1 MRAAAVLLVVSL
13 ALHAEASFL
22 RQHRR
27 AQSIHHYHSVGAELE
42 HLAQEEAQERNEM
55 RQSKHAAQSSS
66 LPPALNYIATAKE
79 RLATAVQDE
88 NTTEQVPPFMP
99 AEPEAQKQNATESQN
114 STASAS
120 MDQSVEESGE
130 QESREPGTWNGDT
143 WDPEKRKR
151 LPKMN
156 AINVFRAQMC
166 MNRAD
171 ILAHKKCMKF
181 LKDKCKTQT
190 TGHGYC
196 KQWAEKVVNGCKG
209 GNEDACEMAKDI
221 DLEKEAGITTTTT
234 VKPEEG
240 AKKVGDMDND
250 GDVDKKDQEMAG
262 DTDGNKHVDS
272 QDETI
277 PADTNGDGDV
287 DGGDIVR
294 RGDADNDGDV
304 DHEDS
309 KKTDHVGPDG
319 KAGTEDD
326 VGADGKA
333 GTEDDVG
340 PDGVQGTADDLGA
353 VGEDGKAGTSDDGG
367 VTPPSTTPEP
377 LPPPLP
383 APAPSAPEPAPA
395 PVPMLDMSEERP
407 LPKQGFDEFDE
418 GKLVNHDDKKTMI
431 GDWGTEWPEYDETEG
446 QTEERICRDNPNL
459 YWCRLM
465 LKNREENLKSAGRDE
480 EAKVVHDKLAEDYDP
495 DDHLGE
501 DPDGD
506 GSTDDENWYKDSEQ
520 DDDGNG
526 DDDSWDDHE

>member
-1 MRAAAVLLVVSL
+1 MRSTATVLLVACL
-13 ALHAEASFL
+13 AVHTEASYL
-22 RQHRR
+22 RQHLRT
-27 AQSIHHYHSVGAELE
+27 QSVHHHHRFAEELE
-42 HLAQEEAQERNEM
+42 HLAQEEAAERKEM
-55 RQSKHAAQSSS
+55 RQETEGKNASGQSPLGADAFAA
-66 LPPALNYIATAKE
+66 A
-79 RLATAVQDE
+79 D
-88 NTTEQVPPFMP
+88 
-99 AEPEAQKQNATESQN
+99 AQKQQQNATESQN
-114 STASAS
+114 MTESTN
-120 MDQSVEESGE
+120 MRETEEESAPG
-130 QESREPGTWNGDT
+130 GTWGGDT
-143 WDPEKRKR
+143 WDQEKRER

-240 AKKVGDMDND
+240 AKKVGDVDND
-250 GDVDKKDQEMAG
+250 GDVDEKDQEMAG

-272 QDETI
+272 QDEGI

-294 RGDADNDGDV
+294 RGDADNDGDI
-304 DHEDS
+304 DHDDT
-309 KKTDHVGPDG
+309 KNTDHVGADG

-340 PDGVQGTADDLGA
+340 EDGVQGTADDLGA
-353 VGEDGKAGTSDDGG
+353 VGPDGKPGTSDDGG
-367 VTPPSTTPEP
+367 VSPPTTTPEP

-383 APAPSAPEPAPA
+383 APAPAAPEPAPA

>member
-1 MRAAAVLLVVSL
+1 MRSTATVLLVACL
-13 ALHAEASFL
+13 AVHTEASYL
-22 RQHRR
+22 RQHLRT
-27 AQSIHHYHSVGAELE
+27 QSVHHHHRFAEELE
-42 HLAQEEAQERNEM
+42 HLAQEEAAERKEM
-55 RQSKHAAQSSS
+55 RQETEGKNASGQSPLGADAFAA
-66 LPPALNYIATAKE
+66 A
-79 RLATAVQDE
+79 D
-88 NTTEQVPPFMP
+88 
-99 AEPEAQKQNATESQN
+99 AQKQQQNATESQN
-114 STASAS
+114 MTESTN
-120 MDQSVEESGE
+120 MRETEEESAPG
-130 QESREPGTWNGDT
+130 GTWGGDT
-143 WDPEKRKR
+143 WDQEKRER

-459 YWCRLM
+459 YWCRLY
-465 LKNREENLKSAGRDE
+465 LKNRAADLAAAGRNE
-480 EAKVVHDKLAEDYDP
+480 EAEVVADKLAEDYDS
-495 DDHLGE
+495 DDHLVE
-501 DPDGD
+501 DPDDD
-506 GSTDDENWYKDSEQ
+506 GSTNDHNWYKDGTQ
-520 DDDGNG
+520 DDDDNG
-526 DDDSWDDHE
+526 DDDAWDDHE

>member
-1 MRAAAVLLVVSL
+1 MRSTATVLLVACL
-13 ALHAEASFL
+13 AVHTEASYL
-22 RQHRR
+22 RQHLRT
-27 AQSIHHYHSVGAELE
+27 QSVHHHHRFAEELE
-42 HLAQEEAQERNEM
+42 HLAQEEAAERKEM
-55 RQSKHAAQSSS
+55 RQETEGKNASGQSPLGADAFAA
-66 LPPALNYIATAKE
+66 A
-79 RLATAVQDE
+79 D
-88 NTTEQVPPFMP
+88 
-99 AEPEAQKQNATESQN
+99 AQKQQQNATESQN
-114 STASAS
+114 MTESTN
-120 MDQSVEESGE
+120 MRETEEESAPG
-130 QESREPGTWNGDT
+130 GTWGGDT
-143 WDPEKRKR
+143 WDQEKRER

-431 GDWGTEWPEYDETEG
+431 GDWGTEWPEYEETEG
-446 QTEERICRDNPNL
+446 QTQERICRSNPNL
-459 YWCRLM
+459 YWCRLY
-465 LKNREENLKSAGRDE
+465 LKDRAENLAAAGRED
-480 EAKVVHDKLAEDYDP
+480 EAKKVVDKLAEPYDE
-495 DDHLGE
+495 DDHLV
-501 DPDGD
+501 DDLDGD
-506 GSTDDENWYKDSEQ
+506 GSQEDEDWYKDGKQ
-520 DDDGNG
+520 DDDKNG
-526 DDDSWDDHE
+526 DDDSWDAHQSE

>member
-1 MRAAAVLLVVSL
+1 MRSTATVLLVACL
-13 ALHAEASFL
+13 AVHTEASYL
-22 RQHRR
+22 RQHLRT
-27 AQSIHHYHSVGAELE
+27 QSVHHHHRFAEELE
-42 HLAQEEAQERNEM
+42 HLAQEEAAERKEM
-55 RQSKHAAQSSS
+55 RQETEGKNASGQSPLGADAFAA
-66 LPPALNYIATAKE
+66 A
-79 RLATAVQDE
+79 D
-88 NTTEQVPPFMP
+88 
-99 AEPEAQKQNATESQN
+99 AQKQQQNATESQN
-114 STASAS
+114 MTESTN
-120 MDQSVEESGE
+120 MRETEEESAPG
-130 QESREPGTWNGDT
+130 GTWGGDT
-143 WDPEKRKR
+143 WDQEKRER